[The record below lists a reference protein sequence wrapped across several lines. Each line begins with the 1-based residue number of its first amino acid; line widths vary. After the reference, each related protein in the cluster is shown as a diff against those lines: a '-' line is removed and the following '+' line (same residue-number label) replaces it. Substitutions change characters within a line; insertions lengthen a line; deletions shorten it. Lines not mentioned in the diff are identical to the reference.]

1 VGANYDL
8 LLWTKGLSWKGVCLS
23 SYKADIRMALMELR
37 MLLAALVMRYSWT
50 GIPDKPGQWDE
61 EMRPYDTTIIHPW
74 KGKCMLKLE
83 PTF

>member
-1 VGANYDL
+1 MGANDDL
-8 LLWTKGLSWKGVCLS
+8 LLWTKGLSRKRVCLS
-23 SYKADIRMALMELR
+23 SYKADVRMALMELR

-74 KGKCMLKLE
+74 KGKCILKLE